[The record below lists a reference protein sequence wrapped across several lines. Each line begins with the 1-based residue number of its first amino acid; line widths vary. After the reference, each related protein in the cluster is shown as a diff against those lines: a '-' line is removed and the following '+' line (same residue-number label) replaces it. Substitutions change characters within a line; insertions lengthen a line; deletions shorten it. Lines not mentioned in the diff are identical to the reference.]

1 MAKLVLSFQ
10 GAIVH
15 QCFVDK
21 DEVGIGTD
29 AGNVMAIEDP
39 SVEARHATVL
49 PVGNDHILEDLQSRT
64 GTLVNGSRIS
74 RHILQHGD
82 VVQIGSHF
90 LRYLNPRAAAEVDLE
105 RTMLIAGLPGF
116 RDATASAPGGANR
129 LGRSA
134 RRSNVRFPSARV
146 RTTAGERS
154 GQTIALD
161 RVIATFGQR
170 GEALA
175 VITRRPQG
183 YFLSHVEGRP
193 RARLNGHAVGAE
205 AQMLQHGDRVEVG
218 GEALEF
224 LVD

>member
-10 GAIVH
+10 GSIVH

-21 DEVGIGTD
+21 DRVSIGTD
-29 AGNVMAIEDP
+29 AGNGMAIEDP
-39 SVEARHATVL
+39 AVEARHATVL
-49 PVGNDHILEDLQSRT
+49 PVGNDHILEDLQSGS
-64 GTLVNGSRIS
+64 GTLVNGSRVS

-105 RTMLIAGLPGF
+105 RTMLISGLPGF
-116 RDATASAPGGANR
+116 GDATALSGIDR
-129 LGRSA
+129 LARSA

-146 RTTAGERS
+146 RATAGQRS

-161 RVIATFGQR
+161 RVIATFGQH

-175 VITRRPQG
+175 VIARRPQG
-183 YFLSHVEGRP
+183 YFLSHVEGR
-193 RARLNGHAVGAE
+193 RRTRLNGHAVAGD
-205 AQMLQHGDRVEVG
+205 AQMLQHGDRIEVG

-224 LVD
+224 LAD